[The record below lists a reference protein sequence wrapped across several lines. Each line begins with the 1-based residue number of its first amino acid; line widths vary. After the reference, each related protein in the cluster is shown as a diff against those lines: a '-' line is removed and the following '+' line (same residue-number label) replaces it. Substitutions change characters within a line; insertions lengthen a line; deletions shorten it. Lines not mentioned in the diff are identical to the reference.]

1 MIISFLIGAAIGAV
15 IGTAIAEIFLYID
28 GIITS
33 NRVREEAKRKEE
45 LNAVKKF
52 LVTQIENTTTGS
64 TIHMDGLDSSGEVVA
79 HLTVEGGSSTSL
91 RQNQTIYKQ

>member
-45 LNAVKKF
+45 LNAVKNF
-52 LVTQIENTTTGS
+52 
-64 TIHMDGLDSSGEVVA
+64 
-79 HLTVEGGSSTSL
+79 
-91 RQNQTIYKQ
+91 